1 MDELSWAQRG
11 RFDQERRNVLLE
23 TQASKIFARSLSHT
37 FNVHFFR
44 MSVLLKKEGVGEPT
58 LFLPIR
64 KMSPTPLCH
73 YAAMTSLLL
82 LLKISFPFTHYMDS
96 LNTRL
101 NNSVFTLRL
110 PELAMTR

>member
-1 MDELSWAQRG
+1 MNELSSAQRG
-11 RFDQERRNVLLE
+11 RFDQERRNVPLE
-23 TQASKIFARSLSHT
+23 TQASKIFADPLSHT
-37 FNVHFFR
+37 FNVHLFR
-44 MSVLLKKEGVGEPT
+44 MSVLLKKEGVGGPT
-58 LFLPIR
+58 VFLPIR

-82 LLKISFPFTHYMDS
+82 LLKISITFTHNTDA

-101 NNSVFTLRL
+101 NNFVFTLHL